1 MFLSYIIHNI
11 QKIIFLQHYLLYINV
26 NLKIQSIFGLYSIY
40 SWSTV
45 WPIVYCSIF
54 YIFIQFVFFIA
65 MRVKIQT
72 CIVNKQCA
80 VDRTNKMWKEYI
92 TILTMENDRL
102 AIVYVA
108 NEDKELSLAITYG
121 QTIED
126 LCLKVKKIL
135 KK

>member
-1 MFLSYIIHNI
+1 
-11 QKIIFLQHYLLYINV
+11 
-26 NLKIQSIFGLYSIY
+26 
-40 SWSTV
+40 
-45 WPIVYCSIF
+45 
-54 YIFIQFVFFIA
+54 
-65 MRVKIQT
+65 
-72 CIVNKQCA
+72 
-80 VDRTNKMWKEYI
+80 
-92 TILTMENDRL
+92 MENDRL